1 MVMKAHDAV
10 APRDGALAK
19 VKNSQ
24 LFADLRVVARMGS
37 GLVQQGAGRLRKVV
51 EEYCVEFD
59 PRAEMAMIRIPAR

>member
-1 MVMKAHDAV
+1 MKAYDAV

-19 VKNSQ
+19 VKNSR
-24 LFADLRVVARMGS
+24 LFADLRVVARKGFD
-37 GLVQQGAGRLRKVV
+37 LARQGAGRLRKVV

>member
-1 MVMKAHDAV
+1 MKAYDAV

-24 LFADLRVVARMGS
+24 LFADLRVVGS
-37 GLVQQGAGRLRKVV
+37 DLAQRGAGRLRKVV